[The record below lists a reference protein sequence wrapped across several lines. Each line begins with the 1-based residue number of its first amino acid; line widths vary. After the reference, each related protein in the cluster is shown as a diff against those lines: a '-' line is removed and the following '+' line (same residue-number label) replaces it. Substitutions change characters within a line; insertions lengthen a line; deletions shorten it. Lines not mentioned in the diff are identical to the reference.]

1 MNSCPFCQSDLEE
14 KMTVCPSCNAIKGYL
29 KVSNFILGKEL
40 LIFFGLIVP
49 CMIIFFAIS
58 ARNLFGI
65 YLSIIMILPSLFA
78 ILHLILGKKW
88 MK

>member
-1 MNSCPFCQSDLEE
+1 MNSCPFCQRDLEE
-14 KMTVCPSCNAIKGYL
+14 KMAVCPSCKAIKGYL
-29 KVSNFILGKEL
+29 KVSDFILGKDL

-58 ARNLFGI
+58 ARNLFGL
-65 YLSIIMILPSLFA
+65 YLSIIMILPILFA
-78 ILHLILGKKW
+78 ILRLILGKKW